1 MSVFR
6 QLSCLFYFIVDL
18 AIADDVGYILRAKHN
33 VRSTKAVIT
42 KLKSV
47 KFFFISLDK
56 KHYNYIT
63 PDCTCCTWI
72 SATAGFQYIT
82 DYQSI
87 WTIFFKSQEWY
98 LLIGCDSSLCKHV
111 TLVNVSIGS
120 TRTRVIIQ
128 IGRAL
133 LVKLCWMHDERWIS
147 LDRKGCFYSQYFFIS
162 YLPTYSS
169 SESPCD
175 KISVLGVQ

>member
-1 MSVFR
+1 MLHLNIHHCWVPV
-6 QLSCLFYFIVDL
+6 L
-18 AIADDVGYILRAKHN
+18 
-33 VRSTKAVIT
+33 
-42 KLKSV
+42 
-47 KFFFISLDK
+47 
-56 KHYNYIT
+56 
-63 PDCTCCTWI
+63 
-72 SATAGFQYIT
+72 YIT

-98 LLIGCDSSLCKHV
+98 YLLIGCYSSLCKHV
-111 TLVNVSIGS
+111 TLVNVSL

-175 KISVLGVQ
+175 KISVIYRSSITQQQPTSLLLTLHGVCNESIICNILGYDLAHPK